1 MADDIKIIIGVEQ
14 NGLLKA
20 ISNTETL
27 QGKVKK
33 LSSVYAKQNVTYREY
48 NKAIGELAKST
59 KRSKTEL
66 LAYGTALR
74 ADEKATVKATQKV
87 KALALA
93 RKVAAK
99 EAKLKANAERVARK
113 ATEDLA
119 RAEEKNVAS
128 LKSMRMATD
137 SVYRNQQKR
146 LQMKKLLRAAIAS
159 NTMTTEQAIVALKRY
174 NAAQMSSTKV
184 MGMSKN
190 KMNGTNMAVQQL
202 GYQMGDFA
210 VQVQGGTSAF
220 VAFSQQGA
228 QLAGIL
234 PSIAGPLGLTT
245 TAAVGL
251 SASLGI
257 LIPVGSAV
265 GRMLYE
271 WWGSAKDTTD
281 ILKELEKAQDS
292 LTDAIKAANIPL
304 DELIDK
310 YGEYASVIKEVHLA
324 KLEDQFL
331 DAKLAMKEATSA
343 LSEFSD
349 EISRIERVDRVG
361 IDLGIKAEGPR
372 GQRYTDEQRGE
383 IRGVQDLF
391 GQIYESTTPE
401 EQLHLLQEL
410 REKLT
415 GLGVDVNDFPSLK
428 VSTFSDYMV
437 ALADLDVAL
446 QDAETSSNGLG
457 AGTSDAYKRSASAA
471 DDLSKAIFENNQEM
485 SRNLELAK
493 GETDV
498 INNVM
503 GAEDALGKLR
513 ATYARADH
521 LSKKLSQGMSGEELT
536 NAMLQYDA
544 LVAQHKVKEEAN
556 KRAIAQQEKLD
567 KALAEWAEKEE
578 RRRSRNASV
587 VTQLHRVRQSQQRE
601 AREEQTRINALE
613 EQVSEYAK
621 NNNWE
626 KTQLQKTTQQILAD
640 AIQVYKQEKAIREEI
655 GDAAAEALKL
665 AGIDITTGV
674 DAAAKAA
681 AVLSANL
688 GISFKHATELM
699 ALAGTGV
706 SGPSAAQYASQ
717 DEVVEGQGKRADGLY
732 GVVSQTSTGGS
743 SKGGSSGKSPQEGL
757 AEYLKGK
764 EQELELET
772 KLVGIFGSERTV
784 KSQLFEIEKKYG
796 ALIDTTQ
803 DSQLAGTLLQ
813 IEAEKERNAVLEE
826 AKQQQE
832 QLANFIGDSMEN
844 AMMGIV
850 DGTLSVKDAFKSMAA
865 DIIKE
870 LYRVLVV
877 QEMVAT
883 AKEAMDAKG
892 GFLKM
897 AGSFLG
903 FGGASANGNVF
914 SGGSQVQAYA
924 NGGVVNGPT
933 NFPMSGN
940 KVGLMG
946 EAGPEAIMPLKRG
959 SNGKLGVQMEGGG
972 GGGDVI
978 NINQSF
984 NFQANGDDSVKKL
997 IAQAAPKIADMA
1009 KASVIESRRRGGST
1023 KAAFG

>member
-1 MADDIKIIIGVEQ
+1 MADDIRLVIGVEQ
-14 NGLLKA
+14 SGLLKA
-20 ISNTETL
+20 ITNTEAL
-27 QGKVKK
+27 EGKVKK
-33 LSSVYAKQNVTYREY
+33 LSAAYARDAASYGKY
-48 NKAIGELAKST
+48 NTAVGKLAKAT
-59 KRSKTEL
+59 NRNKKEL

-74 ADEKATVKATQKV
+74 ADEKSTKKATAEVKAFT
-87 KALALA
+87 LA
-93 RKVAAK
+93 RKQAT
-99 EAKLKANAERVARK
+99 AEDRRRTSEKKIAVK

-119 RAEEKNVAS
+119 RAEAKNAAS
-128 LKSMRMATD
+128 LHSMRMATD

-146 LQMKKLLRAAIAS
+146 LQMKKLLKSAIVAK
-159 NTMTTEQAIVALKRY
+159 TMTTEQAIVALKRY

-184 MGMSKN
+184 MGMAKN
-190 KMNGTNMAVQQL
+190 KMNGNNMAIQQL
-202 GYQMGDFA
+202 GYQFGDFA

-234 PSIAGPLGLTT
+234 PMIAGPLGMSMKS
-245 TAAVGL
+245 AVGL
-251 SASLGI
+251 SAALGI

-271 WWGSAKDTTD
+271 MWGSAKDTTD

-415 GLGVDVNDFPSLK
+415 GLGVDVNDFPALK

-446 QDAETSSNGLG
+446 KDAETSSNGLG
-457 AGTSDAYKRSASAA
+457 AGTSDAYKRSAGAA
-471 DDLSKAIFENNQEM
+471 DDLAKAISQNNQEM

-513 ATYARADH
+513 ADYARADY
-521 LSKKLSQGMSGEELT
+521 LSKKLSQGMAGEELA
-536 NAMLQYDA
+536 NAMSQYDA

-567 KALAEWAEKEE
+567 SAAADAYENEE
-578 RRRSRNASV
+578 RRQSRNASV

-613 EQVSEYAK
+613 AEVSEYAK

-626 KTQLQKTTQQILAD
+626 KTQLHKTTQQILAE
-640 AIQVYKQEKAIREEI
+640 AIEVHKQEKAIRKEI
-655 GDAAAEALKL
+655 GDAAVEALKL
-665 AGIDITTGV
+665 AGVDITSGV

-681 AVLSANL
+681 AVLAANL
-688 GISFKHATELM
+688 G
-699 ALAGTGV
+699 V
-706 SGPSAAQYASQ
+706 SLLAAQNIIGLQSTKTYGGRSPTGA
-717 DEVVEGQGKRADGLY
+717 EYNGQEDY
-732 GVVSQTSTGGS
+732 TSELGYKNVDQLIEELT
-743 SKGGSSGKSPQEGL
+743 SKGKGGSGKSPQEQL

-784 KSQLFEIEKKYG
+784 KSELFDIEQKYG
-796 ALIDTTQ
+796 KLIDTTQ
-803 DSQLAGTLLQ
+803 DSQLAGTLRQ
-813 IEAEKERNAVLEE
+813 IEAEKERTAVLEE

-832 QLANFIGDSMEN
+832 DLADSIANSMGDALMN
-844 AMMGIV
+844 IV
-850 DGTLSVKDAFKSMAA
+850 DGTMTVKDAFRSMAR
-865 DIIKE
+865 DIIKQ
-870 LYRVLVV
+870 LYEVIVV
-877 QEMVAT
+877 QRIVGS
-883 AKEAMDAKG
+883 AK
-892 GFLKM
+892 
-897 AGSFLG
+897 AGSESGLAGWLINALPFAD
-903 FGGASANGNVF
+903 GGVI
-914 SGGSQVQAYA
+914 SGGSQIQAYA
-924 NGGVVNGPT
+924 NGGVVGGPT
-933 NFPMSGN
+933 TFPMAGG
-940 KVGLMG
+940 KTGLMG

-972 GGGDVI
+972 GQNVV
-978 NINQSF
+978 INQSF
-984 NFQANGDDSVKKL
+984 NFQANGDDTVKKL
-997 IAQAAPKIADMA
+997 IAQAAPKIAQMTKSSLLDD
-1009 KASVIESRRRGGST
+1009 RRRGGST